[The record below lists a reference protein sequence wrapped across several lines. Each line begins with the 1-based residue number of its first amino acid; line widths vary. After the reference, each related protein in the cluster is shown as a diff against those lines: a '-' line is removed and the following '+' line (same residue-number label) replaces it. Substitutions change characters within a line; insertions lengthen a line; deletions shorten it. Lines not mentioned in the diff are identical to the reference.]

1 MLANLRCSLF
11 LLAALLLQAS
21 PASSADGSHSAPP
34 AKAPRLELGTSATF
48 APDGRLA
55 VVAKEGGHVVLRL
68 SADDGVTWSEPVRVN
83 AIPEAIAAD
92 GESRPRLAF
101 GRNGSV
107 LVSWAKPLNKP
118 YTGAIRFARSDDGG
132 RHFSDPIT
140 VHRDTSEITHR
151 FESFAVGPDGR
162 IAIAWIDK
170 RDQERAKSEKQPYA
184 GAAIYAAISDD
195 DGVSFK
201 PEFKVADHSC
211 ECCRTTVAIE
221 ADGTPLVFW
230 RHVFQPNERDHAV
243 ARLLPEGRVESV
255 QRVTFDRWRVDA
267 CPHHGPSLAL
277 DSTNVRHAVWF
288 NHVNGE
294 GHVYYG
300 RLPQREG
307 ESVSG
312 QRTIGGALAAH
323 ADLAV
328 SHQRVAIV
336 WKEFD
341 GQKTLL
347 RAEISEDGGLA
358 FRAVELGST
367 AGASDQPR
375 ALQRGDALYA
385 FWRTE
390 REGMRLF
397 RLQ

>member
-92 GESRPRLAF
+92 GESRPRLAY

-347 RAEISEDGGLA
+347 RAEISEDGGLG
-358 FRAVELGST
+358 FRAIELGST

-375 ALQRGDALYA
+375 ALRRGDALYA

>member
-221 ADGTPLVFW
+221 ADGTPLIFW

-347 RAEISEDGGLA
+347 RAEISEDGGGG
-358 FRAVELGST
+358 FRAIELGST

>member
-221 ADGTPLVFW
+221 ADGTPLIFW

-347 RAEISEDGGLA
+347 RAEISEDGGVG
-358 FRAVELGST
+358 FRAIELGST

>member
-170 RDQERAKSEKQPYA
+170 RDQERAKSEKQPYV

-221 ADGTPLVFW
+221 ADGTPLIFW

-347 RAEISEDGGLA
+347 RAEISEDGGVG
-358 FRAVELGST
+358 FRAIELGST